1 MHNLVVLLF
10 PLPCLFSFPHLSLF
24 CPLWFPYCCHLTWSH
39 VSPLYLN
46 TSNPVPHFCFLDLCP
61 QSYPHR
67 HTYITNKN
75 LVPPHKREHALLVF
89 ATLTHYNNFQNCF
102 FLKTTF
108 FMAKNAPLHTYFP
121 YLFITWWPCG
131 PILFPYY
138 CKNNA
143 GNKNMHVSLWQRI
156 LGVDAHSFSSVFTSS
171 RNLHLA
177 FPRSLSYSHL

>member
-102 FLKTTF
+102 FSWK
-108 FMAKNAPLHTYFP
+108 LH
-121 YLFITWWPCG
+121 
-131 PILFPYY
+131 
-138 CKNNA
+138 
-143 GNKNMHVSLWQRI
+143 SLWLKMLHCIRI
-156 LGVDAHSFSSVFTSS
+156 FLIYSSLDGHVGPFYFLTIAKTMQETRICMSLCDRGFLG
-171 RNLHLA
+171 
-177 FPRSLSYSHL
+177 